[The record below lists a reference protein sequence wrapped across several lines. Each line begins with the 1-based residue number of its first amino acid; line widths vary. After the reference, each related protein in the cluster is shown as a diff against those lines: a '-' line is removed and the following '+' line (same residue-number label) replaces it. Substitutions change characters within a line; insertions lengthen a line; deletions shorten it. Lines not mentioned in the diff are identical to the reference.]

1 MVLTVNV
8 AGARGAL
15 AKPPGTRGPQGSGYR
30 RLHTSGF
37 TISHRMKTHNGLGRE
52 RRGVRKLIAGPPPPI
67 NVPVRQS
74 AIPTALGESLPL

>member
-8 AGARGAL
+8 AGAGGAL

-52 RRGVRKLIAGPPPPI
+52 RRGVRKLIAAPPPDK
-67 NVPVRQS
+67 R
-74 AIPTALGESLPL
+74 TG

>member
-52 RRGVRKLIAGPPPPI
+52 RCGVRKLIAAPPPI

>member
-8 AGARGAL
+8 AGAGGAL
-15 AKPPGTRGPQGSGYR
+15 AKPSGTRGPQGSGYR